1 MLSGSITAL
10 VTPFKNDAVDA
21 PAFQALVERQIENG
35 THGLV
40 PVGTTGE
47 SPTLSLDEKKHVISL
62 TIEAAARRVPVIA
75 GTGSNSTAAT
85 IEMTRWAK
93 TAGVDAA
100 LIVAPYYNKPSQEG
114 LFRHFEAIA
123 GACDLPIVVYNIPGR
138 SVVDIQP
145 ETMARIS
152 GLKTVIGVK
161 DATGDLTR
169 VGAHRRLIGPE
180 FIQLSGEDPT
190 AIGYNAEGG
199 VGCISVSANVAPAL
213 CAQLQN
219 ASLSGDY
226 QEALEVGDQLQ
237 ALHTALFLSPS
248 PGPAKFA
255 LSLLGLCQD
264 DLRLPL
270 TGPTDDVKSAVRAAM
285 EHAGLI

>member
-62 TIEAAARRVPVIA
+62 TIEAAASRVPVIA

-85 IEMTRWAK
+85 IEMTRWAE
-93 TAGVDAA
+93 TAGADAA
-100 LIVAPYYNKPSQEG
+100 LIVAPYYNKPSQDG
-114 LFRHFEAIA
+114 LFCHFEAIA
-123 GACDLPIVVYNIPGR
+123 AACDLPIVVYNIPGR
-138 SVVDIQP
+138 SIVDIQP
-145 ETMARIS
+145 ETMARIA

-169 VGAHRRLIGPE
+169 VGAHRRLIGTE

-237 ALHTALFLSPS
+237 ALHRALFLSPS
-248 PGPAKFA
+248 PGPAKYA
-255 LSLLGLCQD
+255 LSLLGLCEA

-270 TGPTDDVKSAVRAAM
+270 TGPTEDVKTAVRTAM